1 MLASQRPIT
10 PVQPALS
17 HLRKARTQPQWQQW
31 LLTNKAVL
39 VATAGVLA
47 VVAVA
52 SLLASRYQAAIPDL
66 AADTQQL
73 AAQNTTSEPLTGPIA
88 APFAQLSAAQAQ
100 QTAQDQLGR
109 FVELQLMLEEK
120 FTSTSWATDSIE
132 QAKATALLGDS
143 FFQNQNYREA
153 FEQYQRAA
161 AELDLSIKQGE
172 TAVASALAQ
181 AEQSIDQLDQLAA
194 SEALARARA
203 YFPREPAIEQ
213 LQQRVDKLPQIT
225 ELLRDALNL
234 ELAERYEQAL
244 ERYQRIVAV
253 DPKTE
258 SLKTRMSAAKAG
270 LKRQRIRSLLS
281 DAFNAL
287 NAANYVSARG
297 KFTQVLAEEP
307 DNSAAQGG
315 LEQIAQLYD
324 VAVIEAAQADAEIAM
339 QAGDWSTAVD
349 AYQRILDF
357 DSNLLV
363 GVAGLAA
370 ATEHQRIDKLLNAIR
385 SAPERLSNAKLFND
399 AEIALSEA
407 GTLAYQ
413 TEALATAIDA
423 VKNLLAQYRDP
434 VNVTFVSDNAMQI
447 SLSNIGNLGQF
458 AQRTLTL
465 RPGVY
470 TLRASRDGCR
480 DTYTNITVL
489 PGMAPVEVFCSGA
502 LP

>member
-1 MLASQRPIT
+1 MSASQRPIT

-17 HLRKARTQPQWQQW
+17 HLRKARIQPQWQQW
-31 LLTNKAVL
+31 LLTNKIVL
-39 VATAGVLA
+39 VASAGVLA
-47 VVAVA
+47 LVAVA
-52 SLLASRYQAAIPDL
+52 SLFASRYQAAIPDL
-66 AADTQQL
+66 AAATQQL
-73 AAQNTTSEPLTGPIA
+73 AAQDSTSEPLTAPTA

-100 QTAQDQLGR
+100 QTAQDQLAR
-109 FVELQLMLEEK
+109 FVELQLTLEEK
-120 FTSTSWATDSIE
+120 FTDTSWATDSVE

-153 FEQYQRAA
+153 FDQYQRAA
-161 AELDLSIKQGE
+161 AELALSIERGE

-181 AEQSIDQLDQLAA
+181 AEQSIDELDQVAS

-244 ERYQRIVAV
+244 QRYQRIVAV
-253 DPKTE
+253 DPKTK
-258 SLKTRMSAAKAG
+258 SLKARMSVAKSG
-270 LKRQRIRSLLS
+270 LKRQRIRNLLS
-281 DAFNAL
+281 DAFSAL
-287 NAANYVSARG
+287 NAANYVSARE
-297 KFTQVLAEEP
+297 KFAQVLAEEP

-315 LEQIAQLYD
+315 LEHIAQLYD
-324 VAVIEAAQADAEIAM
+324 VAVIREAEADAAIAM

-385 SAPERLSNAKLFND
+385 RAPERLSNAKLFND
-399 AEIALSEA
+399 AEIAINEA
-407 GTLAYQ
+407 GTLTYQ
-413 TEALATAIDA
+413 PEALASAIDA
-423 VKNLLAQYRDP
+423 VKTLLAQYRDP
-434 VNVTFVSDNAMQI
+434 VDVTFVSDNAMQI

-458 AQRTLTL
+458 TQRTLTL

-470 TLRASRDGCR
+470 TLRASKDGCR